1 MRQIIA
7 FFAAPFPAVLFVI
20 LVGPHW
26 SLVAQAIALWGLI
39 LLIQLV
45 FGVFIRIELRR
56 QGKDKLRWYALGG
69 AIMLGLPGIAMVLLI
84 PSARGAAIGAVIFTV
99 VMIAML
105 GAVTGVTYALIA
117 GQRRQEHIDAI
128 DELAR
133 RFG

>member
-7 FFAAPFPAVLFVI
+7 FFVAPIPAITFVI
-20 LVGPHW
+20 LVGPHR
-26 SLVAQAIALWGLI
+26 SLVAQVVALWGVL

-45 FGVFIRIELRR
+45 FGVFIRFELRR

-69 AIMLGLPGIAMVLLI
+69 AIMLGLPGIAMGLLI
-84 PSARGAAIGAVIFTV
+84 PSARSAAIGAVIFTLA
-99 VMIAML
+99 MIAIL
-105 GAVTGVTYALIA
+105 GAVTGVTYALVA
-117 GQRRQEHIDAI
+117 GRRRQDHIDAI